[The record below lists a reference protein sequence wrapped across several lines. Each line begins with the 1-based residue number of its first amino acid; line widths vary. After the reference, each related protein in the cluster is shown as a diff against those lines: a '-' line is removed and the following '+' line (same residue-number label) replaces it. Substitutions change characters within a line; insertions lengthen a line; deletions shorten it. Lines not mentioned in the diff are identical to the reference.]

1 MAGCVLVAWDALQC
15 WLVCGHVFVMV
26 QATPGPWLEATC
38 ICLHAMP
45 PPQSTPLGQQP
56 PPSPASPYPPTATS
70 HTHTPCPPAGKSFR
84 DIMMNKAGP
93 KGLDFI
99 SRRKVKKS
107 SSQAAGT
114 SSAAAASASTAAAT
128 PSEGGPAAGLDAL
141 ASIKGEAGAAN
152 GTAEGADAEGAGG
165 SGGQQPMVAI
175 PSAELLGIK
184 RGAVIGGAEPGMGG
198 TGDAAAAAAGSGPGN
213 TLALRD
219 LIAVMEE
226 DPLYCRHP
234 QLVKLHAVAAVQ
246 AAQRR

>member
-1 MAGCVLVAWDALQC
+1 
-15 WLVCGHVFVMV
+15 
-26 QATPGPWLEATC
+26 
-38 ICLHAMP
+38 MP
-45 PPQSTPLGQQP
+45 PLT
-56 PPSPASPYPPTATS
+56 T
-70 HTHTPCPPAGKSFR
+70 TPCPLAGKSFR
-84 DIMMNKAGP
+84 DIMNKAGP
-93 KGLDFI
+93 TGLDFI
-99 SRRKVKKS
+99 SRRKVAKKS
-107 SSQAAGT
+107 SSQATGT
-114 SSAAAASASTAAAT
+114 SSAAAATTSAAAAT

-141 ASIKGEAGAAN
+141 AGVKGEAGAD
-152 GTAEGADAEGAGG
+152 TQGAGG

-184 RGAVIGGAEPGMGG
+184 RGAVIGGAAQGMGG
-198 TGDAAAAAAGSGPGN
+198 AGDAAAAAAGSGAGN